1 MQSNLFI
8 SGVTFCSFNLYP
20 KFNFFLSS
28 RQFGRIT
35 KWKFIMGDEF
45 VFCFVLS
52 ILYSIIN
59 FQIYILKF
67 GTNSEKKPKEYLWNS
82 LKTNNRI
89 LKCLKAQICSC
100 GVFSVSILHLQ
111 VQGNSMRVLLM
122 PLQVFFCK
130 QYK

>member
-67 GTNSEKKPKEYLWNS
+67 GTNSEKTKGIFMKLFEN
-82 LKTNNRI
+82 K
-89 LKCLKAQICSC
+89 
-100 GVFSVSILHLQ
+100 
-111 VQGNSMRVLLM
+111 
-122 PLQVFFCK
+122 
-130 QYK
+130 